1 MHPLKQRGAFE
12 IMNYFADK
20 NLAVRYQV
28 TRQTIW
34 RWVREGNLP
43 APIRLGKAAVR
54 WNEADILAWEQAK
67 KAGNSK

>member
-1 MHPLKQRGAFE
+1 
-12 IMNYFADK
+12 MNYFADK
-20 NLAVRYQV
+20 NLATRYQV

-54 WNEADILAWEQAK
+54 WSEADILAWEQGK
-67 KAGNSK
+67 KAGGAK